1 MVDVVGCWLILSLTF
16 LDDEIP
22 GDGFPIDEILNDE
35 IACDEILIS
44 RTTRSRTLRFI
55 HNEIPGRCPQF
66 LLRHDMLDE
75 WTGDDITE
83 RTTTDEILELIY
95 SLINQ
100 NVDVVV
106 SNTQ

>member
-1 MVDVVGCWLILSLTF
+1 MSIHLHTF
-16 LDDEIP
+16 VNNNIKLYV
-22 GDGFPIDEILNDE
+22 
-35 IACDEILIS
+35 
-44 RTTRSRTLRFI
+44 
-55 HNEIPGRCPQF
+55 
-66 LLRHDMLDE
+66 LRHEMLDE

-106 SNTQ
+106 SNT